1 MRTRT
6 SQLLY
11 AYWNDV
17 RGSRL
22 APRRFEIEPS
32 RIAAVLPET
41 FILERVDFET
51 YRFRLAGTRIC
62 EQVGVELRG
71 SDFLEGWTAED
82 RVTLQRALLS
92 ISQQGGVLTLEVRA
106 TGREPTRQ
114 VDFEII
120 MLPLLHLAPTADRY
134 LGCWCALDAPS
145 WLGAE
150 KLTSCAVTA
159 CEIVWPDGRPHAVV
173 ERQERQVPFLPHVRS
188 SRLVR
193 VDRRQF
199 RVYDGGL
206 SGSES
211 GKTE

>member
-11 AYWNDV
+11 SYWNEV

-22 APRRFEIEPS
+22 DPRRFEIEPS
-32 RIAAVLPET
+32 RIASVLPET
-41 FILERVDFET
+41 FILERTDFET

-62 EQVGVELRG
+62 EQVGAELRG
-71 SDFLEGWTAED
+71 SDFLEGWTPED
-82 RVTLQRALLS
+82 RLTLERSLLS
-92 ISQQGGVLTLEVRA
+92 ISQQGGVLTVEIVA
-106 TGREPTRQ
+106 TGREPSRQ
-114 VDFEII
+114 VSFELM
-120 MLPLLHLAPTADRY
+120 MLPLMHLLPTADRF
-134 LGCWCALDAPS
+134 LGSWCALDAPS

-150 KLTSCAVTA
+150 RLTSCAITD

-206 SGSES
+206 IDSE
-211 GKTE
+211 GGEK